1 MAINFAP
8 VRQVV
13 EMLRTKIRTQW
24 DQIGILQRSVY
35 ALTDEIALVQGQLTA
50 AMASEPAQLAEIEA
64 QTTRANAA
72 EAAREVAMND
82 LTNYQATAEAEI
94 ALLEQ
99 QLASLV
105 TEGNAP
111 AEPAAT

>member
-1 MAINFAP
+1 MAINLAP

-13 EMLRTKIRTQW
+13 EMLRTKIRSQW

-35 ALTDEIALVQGQLTA
+35 ALTDELAVVQGQLATA
-50 AMASEPAQLAEIEA
+50 LADEPAQLAEIEA
-64 QTTRANAA
+64 QRIRATDA
-72 EAAREVAMND
+72 EAARVVAEQA

-94 ALLEQ
+94 TALEQ

-105 TEGNAP
+105 TEST
-111 AEPAAT
+111 AA

>member
-1 MAINFAP
+1 MAVNFAP

-13 EMLRTKIRTQW
+13 EMLRTRIRTQW

-35 ALTDEIALVQGQLTA
+35 ALTDELAIVQDQLST
-50 AMASEPAQLAEIEA
+50 AMAAEPAQLAEIEA
-64 QTTRANAA
+64 QTLRANSA
-72 EAAREVAMND
+72 EEARVSAMTE
-82 LTNYQATAEAEI
+82 LTNYQAIAEAEI

-105 TEGNAP
+105 TEGNP
-111 AEPAAT
+111 PSEPAS